1 MRTCFNMET
10 VPMLTRTLTTEEA
23 QQITT
28 TMYEINGVNY
38 NAIASGNEKLLKDIQ
53 AYANDGILV
62 QEHDRYLLVLNNP
75 FKYKSVYKESR
86 GTKLCFY
93 GLTDHTPQKEQ
104 INAFLVTNVNQLTDE
119 ANYI

>member
-1 MRTCFNMET
+1 MET
-10 VPMLTRTLTTEEA
+10 VPMFSLTLTKEEA
-23 QQITT
+23 EQLTT
-28 TMYEINGVNY
+28 TMYEIDGVHY
-38 NAIASGNEKLLKDIQ
+38 NAIASGNEELIKNIQ
-53 AYANDGILV
+53 VCANDGTLV

-75 FKYKSVYKESR
+75 FKYKSVYKENR

-93 GLTDHTPQKEQ
+93 GLADHTPQKEQ